1 MEMESKKMESKCISK
16 MDEYY
21 QKMAI
26 QAAARAFG
34 VDSEDI
40 LGKRRTHPLVFA
52 RQTAYWLLSCG
63 SGYSYSKTGRM
74 FGLDHGTIMNGVKR
88 VETELELDTASK
100 NINGSWANNVR
111 ESRDSFCRFHKVY
124 VESDVYHA
132 QKEASHAV
140 QPS

>member
-1 MEMESKKMESKCISK
+1 
-16 MDEYY
+16 MDEDYH
-21 QKMAI
+21 KMAI

-40 LGKRRTHPLVFA
+40 QGKRRTHPLVFA
-52 RQTAYWLLSCG
+52 RQTAYWLLSRG
-63 SGYSYSKTGRM
+63 RGYSFSKPGRM
-74 FGLDHGTIMNGVKR
+74 FGLAPGTIMNGVKR

-100 NINGSWANNVR
+100 NINGSWANNVKQSR
-111 ESRDSFCRFHKVY
+111 ESFCRFHKVY
-124 VESDVYHA
+124 IESDVYRA